1 MTAPL
6 LDDRLRALST
16 ALADVGPP
24 AGVDR
29 AIAAAIAS
37 KSRRAHRDDARTG
50 ILERW
55 LAWPVA
61 LVASIFAISF
71 IVRQGPPEELVPGL
85 AAETLRE
92 ASQAFMPVVSADVI
106 AGAGDTY
113 VMSARLPRMTLAQL
127 GLPVNPERIGDA
139 VETEL
144 LVRADG
150 AVLALR
156 FVH

>member
-6 LDDRLRALST
+6 LDDRLRALSA
-16 ALADVGPP
+16 ALEDVGPP
-24 AGVDR
+24 ASVDR

-37 KSRRAHRDDARTG
+37 KARRPHRVASGPG

-61 LVASIFAISF
+61 LVASIFAISV
-71 IVRQGPPEELVPGL
+71 IVRQAPPEDLMPGL

-92 ASQAFMPVVSADVI
+92 AARTFTPVVSADEI
-106 AGAGDTY
+106 ARAGDTY
-113 VMSARLPRMTLAQL
+113 LMPARLPRITLAQL
-127 GLPVNPERIGDA
+127 GFPVNPERIGDA
-139 VETEL
+139 VDTEL
-144 LVRADG
+144 LIRADG

>member
-6 LDDRLRALST
+6 LDDRLRALSA
-16 ALADVGPP
+16 ALENAGPP
-24 AGVDR
+24 ASVDR
-29 AIAAAIAS
+29 AIAAAAS
-37 KSRRAHRDDARTG
+37 KARRPQPTPSGPG

-61 LVASIFAISF
+61 LVASIFAISV
-71 IVRQGPPEELVPGL
+71 IVRQAPPDDLVPDP

-92 ASQAFMPVVSADVI
+92 AARTFTPVVSADVI
-106 AGAGDTY
+106 ASAGDTY
-113 VMSARLPRMTLAQL
+113 LMPARLPRMTLAQL
-127 GLPVNPERIGDA
+127 GFPVNPERIGDA

>member
-6 LDDRLRALST
+6 LDDRLRELSAALEH
-16 ALADVGPP
+16 AAPP
-24 AGVDR
+24 ARVDR
-29 AIAAAIAS
+29 AITAAIAAAAARP
-37 KSRRAHRDDARTG
+37 RRDPTSQR
-50 ILERW
+50 IFERW
-55 LAWPVA
+55 LAWPMA
-61 LVASIFAISF
+61 LAASIFAISI
-71 IVRQGPPEELVPGL
+71 IVRQAPPESLVPAL
-85 AAETLRE
+85 AAEALRD
-92 ASQAFMPVVSADVI
+92 AAQSFMPVVSAEVI

-113 VMSARLPRMTLAQL
+113 VLPARLPRMTLAQL
-127 GLPVNPERIGDA
+127 GLPVDPERIGEA